1 MNSSCMPTAA
11 AASWVMRSSGSGISA
26 PLAVVGGQML
36 GRLGEQ
42 GRHAGHVRDA
52 RVPVVA
58 VVLVS
63 AVVGDRVRGDVVPAV
78 QADAACG
85 VAQKVE
91 ARVEESGDE
100 GVSGDLHRQ
109 PPAHMLGG
117 VQPRVVRASSTS
129 DGIDRTAFVSSLARS
144 AISTVS
150 ARSSMDTSAR
160 WLRSYRTVTE
170 RTAALISWPS
180 ISTRGFHG
188 SPEMRTE

>member
-11 AASWVMRSSGSGISA
+11 AASWVIGSSGSPIGPS
-26 PLAVVGGQML
+26 LAGVAMVGGQVL

-100 GVSGDLHRQ
+100 GVSGDLQ
-109 PPAHMLGG
+109 
-117 VQPRVVRASSTS
+117 
-129 DGIDRTAFVSSLARS
+129 
-144 AISTVS
+144 
-150 ARSSMDTSAR
+150 
-160 WLRSYRTVTE
+160 
-170 RTAALISWPS
+170 
-180 ISTRGFHG
+180 
-188 SPEMRTE
+188 